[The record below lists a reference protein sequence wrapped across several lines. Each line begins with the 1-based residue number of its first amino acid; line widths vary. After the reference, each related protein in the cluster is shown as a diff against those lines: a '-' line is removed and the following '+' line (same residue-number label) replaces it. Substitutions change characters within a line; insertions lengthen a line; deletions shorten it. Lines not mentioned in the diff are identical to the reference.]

1 MRESCALGTTAHTN
15 VQLLNVRE
23 SSVVEPTAIVSL
35 QSALGLESSRD
46 VVGRAAFEVSDRLS
60 RLEFALL
67 NGDLDRTAKIAAGL
81 VSISQQIGLSK
92 FATVAEDLAGAIQ
105 HNDFVAIAAI
115 SNQLLRQGEL
125 ALFEAINFPDEP
137 ESC

>member
-1 MRESCALGTTAHTN
+1 
-15 VQLLNVRE
+15 
-23 SSVVEPTAIVSL
+23 VVEPTAIVSL
-35 QSALGLESSRD
+35 QSALGLESSHD
-46 VVGRAAFEVSDRLS
+46 VVERAAFEVSDRLS

-115 SNQLLRQGEL
+115 SNRLLRQGEL